1 MTSTRVRVFISLQSR
16 LSSHFLSRVSSFC
29 SKASTTIDKANETTE
44 QASLQERSTSYSSK
58 IHLSPLLGDSRPH
71 FDGYNIELVDDDAW
85 RVSSSL
91 VHAWRG
97 LDREKEA
104 KSVIEAFG
112 EQFDDVKSLQGNP
125 DFDEIDNMRIRG
137 NLFYKLDRDSK
148 EFEEY
153 SFDFHRKSSW
163 RRKDDPKGNE
173 KKESSKKNESS
184 KESKRKENP
193 SCNSAFDVEKLPRI
207 AKDPKVYTLVSNMDS
222 SGGAE
227 KKKIRTPT
235 FNQLTGPYHEP
246 FCLDIYISKA
256 SVRACVIH
264 RVTSKVVAVAHS
276 ISKDFKFDLASTK
289 NAAACAAVGGILAQ
303 RALADD
309 IHDVVYTPRKGER
322 LEGKLQIVL
331 QAIIDN
337 GINVKVKLK
346 QRKPSKARFPS
357 IGLKL
362 DAGLAVQ

>member
-1 MTSTRVRVFISLQSR
+1 MTSTRVKVFISLQSR
-16 LSSHFLSRVSSFC
+16 LSSHFLSRVSTFC

-44 QASLQERSTSYSSK
+44 QASLQERLTSYSSK
-58 IHLSPLLGDSRPH
+58 IHLSPLLRDSRPH
-71 FDGYNIELVDDDAW
+71 LDGYNIELVDDDAW
-85 RVSSSL
+85 Q
-91 VHAWRG
+91 
-97 LDREKEA
+97 
-104 KSVIEAFG
+104 AFG

-137 NLFYKLDRDSK
+137 NLFYKFDRDSK

-153 SFDFHRKSSW
+153 SFDFHRKNSW

-184 KESKRKENP
+184 KESKRKENS

-207 AKDPKVYTLVSNMDS
+207 AKDPKVYNLLSNMDS
-222 SGGAE
+222 SRGAE
-227 KKKIRTPT
+227 KKKISTPT

-264 RVTSKVVAVAHS
+264 RETSKTSKVVAVAHS
-276 ISKDFKFDLASTK
+276 MSKDFKFDLASTK

-337 GINVKVKLK
+337 GINVKVKLN

-357 IGLKL
+357 TGLKL

>member
-1 MTSTRVRVFISLQSR
+1 MPLTRFRGFISLQAR

-29 SKASTTIDKANETTE
+29 SKPSTTTDKANEKTE
-44 QASLQERSTSYSSK
+44 KAPLQKESPSYSSK
-58 IHLSPLLGDSRPH
+58 IHLPPLLSDSMPH
-71 FDGYNIELVDDDAW
+71 LDGYNIELVDDDAW
-85 RVSSSL
+85 RVSSGL

-97 LDREKEA
+97 LDSEKEA
-104 KSVIEAFG
+104 KPVIEAFD
-112 EQFDDVKSLQGNP
+112 EQFDDVESLHGKN
-125 DFDEIDNMRIRG
+125 
-137 NLFYKLDRDSK
+137 
-148 EFEEY
+148 
-153 SFDFHRKSSW
+153 SW

-173 KKESSKKNESS
+173 KKESSKKNDNS
-184 KESKRKENP
+184 KESKKKENP
-193 SCNSAFDVEKLPRI
+193 SCNSAFDIEKLPRI
-207 AKDPKVYTLVSNMDS
+207 AKDPKVYTLISNMDS

-227 KKKIRTPT
+227 RKNIRTPT

-289 NAAACAAVGGILAQ
+289 NGAACAAVGGILAQ

-346 QRKPSKARFPS
+346 QRNP
-357 IGLKL
+357 
-362 DAGLAVQ
+362 

>member
-1 MTSTRVRVFISLQSR
+1 MSLTRFRGFISLQAR

-29 SKASTTIDKANETTE
+29 SKPSTTTDKANETTE
-44 QASLQERSTSYSSK
+44 KAPLQKESTSYSSK
-58 IHLSPLLGDSRPH
+58 IHLPPLLSDSRPH
-71 FDGYNIELVDDDAW
+71 LNGYNIELVDDDAW
-85 RVSSSL
+85 RVSSGL

-97 LDREKEA
+97 LDSEKEA
-104 KSVIEAFG
+104 KPMIEAFD
-112 EQFDDVKSLQGNP
+112 EQFDDVESLQGNP
-125 DFDEIDNMRIRG
+125 DLDEIDNMRIRG

-153 SFDFHRKSSW
+153 SFDFHRKNSW

-173 KKESSKKNESS
+173 KKESSKKNDNG
-184 KESKRKENP
+184 KESKKKENP
-193 SCNSAFDVEKLPRI
+193 SCNSAFDIEKLPRI
-207 AKDPKVYTLVSNMDS
+207 AKDPKVYTLISNMDS

-227 KKKIRTPT
+227 RKNIRTPT
-235 FNQLTGPYHEP
+235 FNQLTAPYHEP

-346 QRKPSKARFPS
+346 QRNP
-357 IGLKL
+357 
-362 DAGLAVQ
+362 

>member
-1 MTSTRVRVFISLQSR
+1 MTSTRARVIISLQSR

-44 QASLQERSTSYSSK
+44 QASLQERPTSYSSK
-58 IHLSPLLGDSRPH
+58 IHLSPLLSDCRPH
-71 FDGYNIELVDDDAW
+71 LDGYNIELVDDDAW
-85 RVSSSL
+85 QVSSSL

-153 SFDFHRKSSW
+153 SFDFHRRNSW

-173 KKESSKKNESS
+173 KKESSKKNDSS

-256 SVRACVIH
+256 SDRK
-264 RVTSKVVAVAHS
+264 SVV
-276 ISKDFKFDLASTK
+276 
-289 NAAACAAVGGILAQ
+289 
-303 RALADD
+303 
-309 IHDVVYTPRKGER
+309 
-322 LEGKLQIVL
+322 
-331 QAIIDN
+331 
-337 GINVKVKLK
+337 
-346 QRKPSKARFPS
+346 
-357 IGLKL
+357 
-362 DAGLAVQ
+362 

>member
-1 MTSTRVRVFISLQSR
+1 MP
-16 LSSHFLSRVSSFC
+16 
-29 SKASTTIDKANETTE
+29 
-44 QASLQERSTSYSSK
+44 
-58 IHLSPLLGDSRPH
+58 HL
-71 FDGYNIELVDDDAW
+71 DGYNIELVDDDAW
-85 RVSSSL
+85 RVSSGL

-97 LDREKEA
+97 LDSEKEA
-104 KSVIEAFG
+104 KPVIEAFD
-112 EQFDDVKSLQGNP
+112 EQFDDVESLHGNP
-125 DFDEIDNMRIRG
+125 DLDEIDNMRIRG
-137 NLFYKLDRDSK
+137 NLYYKLDRDSK

-153 SFDFHRKSSW
+153 SFDFHRKNSW

-173 KKESSKKNESS
+173 KKESSKKND
-184 KESKRKENP
+184 NIIWI
-193 SCNSAFDVEKLPRI
+193 V
-207 AKDPKVYTLVSNMDS
+207 LVVLR
-222 SGGAE
+222 G
-227 KKKIRTPT
+227 KKIRTPT

-346 QRKPSKARFPS
+346 QRNP
-357 IGLKL
+357 
-362 DAGLAVQ
+362 